1 MRHWLGYKN
10 FSNRIT
16 LSKRFSLKFAND
28 VNIIYH
34 IANQINFS
42 NVNLKGNDSRSSGN
56 TFFKT

>member
-28 VNIIYH
+28 VNIIYY